1 MTLGTD
7 LQLCPQLI
15 KVFGDGYSALLLT
28 DPDSASADNVGV
40 ALNPKASSDAFFFC
54 CPPMSDVF
62 AQPSAPVLQIA
73 DGVATITLN
82 RPAQRNKLENGDLQR
97 LLEHF
102 DAVERDASVRV
113 LVLTANTTGQP
124 KPVFCAG
131 FDIGGFDENGHGST
145 FFERIPDRLASL
157 RPVTICALNGS
168 VYGGATDIVLACDLR
183 IGLDVVEWRMP
194 ATALGLHY
202 YPSGLQRYV
211 SRFGVLAAKR
221 AFLTARPF
229 NTAQLQAL
237 GLFEA
242 VSDAA
247 GWHDT
252 LSALVRDVLALAPL
266 AVQETKRS
274 LNEIASGDYNE
285 QRLREREHETCA
297 SADFAEGRAA
307 FAQRRAPVFRG
318 R

>member
-1 MTLGTD
+1 M
-7 LQLCPQLI
+7 
-15 KVFGDGYSALLLT
+15 SE
-28 DPDSASADNVGV
+28 
-40 ALNPKASSDAFFFC
+40 AF
-54 CPPMSDVF
+54 
-62 AQPSAPVLQIA
+62 AHPSAPVLVIDA
-73 DGVATITLN
+73 GVATLTLN
-82 RPAQRNKLENGDLQR
+82 RPAQRNKLENGDLQL

-102 DAVERDASVRV
+102 DTVERDTSVRV
-113 LVLTANTTGQP
+113 LVLTANTAGQP

-145 FFERIPDRLASL
+145 FFEQIPDRLAGL
-157 RPVTICALNGS
+157 RPVTVCALNGS
-168 VYGGATDIVLACDLR
+168 VYGGATDLVLACDLR
-183 IGLDVVEWRMP
+183 VGLQGIEWRMP

-211 SRFGVLAAKR
+211 SRFGMLATQR

-229 NTAQLQAL
+229 DMARLQAL

-247 GWHDT
+247 GWDAT
-252 LSALVRDVLALAPL
+252 LSALVQDVLSLAPL

-274 LNEIASGDYNE
+274 IHEIACGDYNE
-285 QRLREREHETCA
+285 ARLREREHMTST

-307 FAQRRAPVFRG
+307 FAQRRKPIFQG

>member
-1 MTLGTD
+1 
-7 LQLCPQLI
+7 
-15 KVFGDGYSALLLT
+15 
-28 DPDSASADNVGV
+28 
-40 ALNPKASSDAFFFC
+40 
-54 CPPMSDVF
+54 MSDVF
-62 AQPSAPVLQIA
+62 AQPSPPVLQIA

-82 RPAQRNKLENGDLQR
+82 RPAQRNKLENGDLQ
-97 LLEHF
+97 LLLAHF
-102 DAVERDASVRV
+102 DAIERDASVRV
-113 LVLTANTTGQP
+113 LVLTANTAGQP
-124 KPVFCAG
+124 RPVFCAG

-145 FFERIPDRLASL
+145 FFEQIPDRLAGL
-157 RPVTICALNGS
+157 RTVTVCALNGS

-183 IGLDVVEWRMP
+183 MGLDGIEWRMP

-211 SRFGVLAAKR
+211 SRFGVSATKR

-229 NTAQLQAL
+229 SMAQLQAL

-242 VSDAA
+242 VSDAT
-247 GWHDT
+247 GWDAT
-252 LSALVRDVLALAPL
+252 LDALVLDVLALAPL

-274 LNEIASGDYNE
+274 INEIACGDYNA
-285 QRLREREHETCA
+285 QRLREREHMSCA

-307 FAQRRAPVFRG
+307 FAERRQPVFTG

>member
-1 MTLGTD
+1 
-7 LQLCPQLI
+7 
-15 KVFGDGYSALLLT
+15 
-28 DPDSASADNVGV
+28 
-40 ALNPKASSDAFFFC
+40 
-54 CPPMSDVF
+54 MSDVF

-73 DGVATITLN
+73 QGVATLTLN
-82 RPAQRNKLENGDLQR
+82 RPAQRNKLETGDLQT
-97 LLEHF
+97 LLAQL

-113 LVLTANTTGQP
+113 LVLTANTAGQP
-124 KPVFCAG
+124 RPVFCAG

-145 FFERIPDRLASL
+145 FFEQIPDKLASL
-157 RPVTICALNGS
+157 RPVTLCALNGS

-183 IGLDVVEWRMP
+183 IGLDGIEWRMP

-211 SRFGVLAAKR
+211 SRFGVQGAKR

-229 NTAQLQAL
+229 SLPQLQAL

-242 VSDAA
+242 VSDAREWDA
-247 GWHDT
+247 T
-252 LSALVRDVLALAPL
+252 LNALVQDVLALAPL

-274 LNEIASGDYNE
+274 INEIARGDYNE
-285 QRLREREHETCA
+285 DRLRAREHMSCA
-297 SADFAEGRAA
+297 SDDFAEGRAA
-307 FAQRRAPVFRG
+307 FAARRPPVFLG

>member
-1 MTLGTD
+1 M
-7 LQLCPQLI
+7 P
-15 KVFGDGYSALLLT
+15 
-28 DPDSASADNVGV
+28 
-40 ALNPKASSDAFFFC
+40 
-54 CPPMSDVF
+54 DVF
-62 AQPSAPVLQIA
+62 AQPGPPVLHMA
-73 DGVATITLN
+73 DGVAALTLN
-82 RPAQRNKLENGDLQR
+82 RPAQRNRLENGDLQR

-102 DAVERDASVRV
+102 ETVERDSSVRV
-113 LVLTANTTGQP
+113 LVLTANTAGQP
-124 KPVFCAG
+124 RPVFCAG

-145 FFERIPDRLASL
+145 FFEQIPDRLAGL

-183 IGLDVVEWRMP
+183 IGLQDIEWRMP

-229 NTAQLQAL
+229 GTAQLQAL

-247 GWHDT
+247 HWDAT
-252 LSALVRDVLALAPL
+252 LEALVQDVLALAPR

-274 LNEIASGDYNE
+274 LNEIAGGDYNAD
-285 QRLREREHETCA
+285 RLREREHRSCT
-297 SADFAEGRAA
+297 SGDFAEGRAA
-307 FAQRRAPVFRG
+307 FAERRKPVFTG

>member
-1 MTLGTD
+1 MTSLPSTP
-7 LQLCPQLI
+7 PQLLI
-15 KVFGDGYSALLLT
+15 EG
-28 DPDSASADNVGV
+28 
-40 ALNPKASSDAFFFC
+40 
-54 CPPMSDVF
+54 
-62 AQPSAPVLQIA
+62 
-73 DGVATITLN
+73 GVATLVLN
-82 RPAQRNKLENGDLQR
+82 RPAQRNRLENQDLHT
-97 LLEHF
+97 LLTHF
-102 DAVERDASVRV
+102 DRIEADPTVRV
-113 LVLTANTTGQP
+113 VVLTANTGGQP
-124 KPVFCAG
+124 RPVFCAG

-145 FFERIPDRLASL
+145 FFEQIPDRLAGL

-183 IGLDVVEWRMP
+183 IGLQDIEWRMP

-211 SRFGVLAAKR
+211 SRLGLLAAKR

-229 NTAQLQAL
+229 STAQLQAL

-247 GWHDT
+247 HWDAT
-252 LSALVRDVLALAPL
+252 LDALVQDVLALAPQ

-274 LNEIASGDYNE
+274 LHEIAGGDYSAD
-285 QRLREREHETCA
+285 RLREREHRSCA
-297 SADFAEGRAA
+297 SDDFAEGRAA
-307 FAQRRAPVFRG
+307 FAERRKPVFTG